1 MKRSIARWTTTLAAA
16 TIVALPVATFAQTAP
31 QTQPPAQT
39 EQQPAPQTTAPQAAA
54 QQTSASD
61 DAAKI
66 PLTAARNSL
75 SQLTQLPAASQ
86 LQGETRA
93 QVSQLIANF
102 NELITTKSDWKASY
116 AKVEAN
122 LSTLLGQAATEPER
136 ASATPGAVGTSG
148 TATLDPAIRAKLVEF
163 RQHLDEFEK
172 VVNANTNSN
181 EPGAAPAP
189 AAAAP
194 ATAAPTSPTT
204 PNPPET
210 PATPTPETPTPA
222 EPRTAAAPDAPAAVS
237 AEELMEHV
245 DAIESILSAQTGAS
259 AAQPTGAAT
268 ATQSTRTPAA
278 TSDVVINQTQME
290 QLKAHLAEMRRLLEK
305 K

>member
-16 TIVALPVATFAQTAP
+16 TIVALPVASFAQTAP

-54 QQTSASD
+54 QPTSASD

-93 QVSQLIANF
+93 QVSQLISNF

-172 VVNANTNSN
+172 VVNANN
-181 EPGAAPAP
+181 EPGAAAPAP

-222 EPRTAAAPDAPAAVS
+222 EPRAAATPDAPAAVS

-278 TSDVVINQTQME
+278 TSDVMINQTQME